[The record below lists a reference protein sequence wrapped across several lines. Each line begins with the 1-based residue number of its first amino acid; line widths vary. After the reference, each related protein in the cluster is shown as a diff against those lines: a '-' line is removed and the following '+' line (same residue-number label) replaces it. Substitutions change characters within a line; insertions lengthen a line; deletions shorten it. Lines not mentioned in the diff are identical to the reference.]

1 MAIASRAMSENR
13 DALWELA
20 RQQSTTAI
28 HDAGAF
34 LTADNLAELM
44 LTDADQ
50 LPKQLADW

>member
-1 MAIASRAMSENR
+1 MN
-13 DALWELA
+13 WELA

-34 LTADNLAELM
+34 LTADNLAKLM